1 MKTYGMNQTSYLFI
15 YNLKIVIFGS
25 FFSRYPG
32 KKEGEE
38 IRLQLI
44 TVTKTCIH
52 DVTYF

>member
-25 FFSRYPG
+25 FFLGIQEKRA
-32 KKEGEE
+32 GEE

-44 TVTKTCIH
+44 TVTKTYIL
-52 DVTYF
+52 DITYF